1 MIGMK
6 LTKHSRKRI
15 KERTH
20 IKKRGQERFFR
31 LALNRGI
38 SLGQAR
44 KLKLDKVVIEYLKK
58 LNRGQQVK
66 IYNDYVFIYCKNSK
80 RLYTMYKCPENI
92 SQSIRR
98 WKSEKNSNNTNRDSN
113 NSDSVRNNTTNNKQ

>member
-1 MIGMK
+1 MK

-31 LALNRGI
+31 LALNGGI

-44 KLKLDKVVIEYLKK
+44 QLKLDKLVIEYLKK

-92 SQSIRR
+92 SESIRR
-98 WKSEKNSNNTNRDSN
+98 WKSEKNSNNTNSDSN
-113 NSDSVRNNTTNNKQ
+113 NFDSVRNNTTNNK

>member
-1 MIGMK
+1 MK

-58 LNRGQQVK
+58 LNRGKQVK

-80 RLYTMYKCPENI
+80 RLYTMYKCPDNVSE
-92 SQSIRR
+92 SIRR
-98 WKSEKNSNNTNRDSN
+98 WKSEKNSNNTVNNRN
-113 NSDSVRNNTTNNKQ
+113 IPNIIGNNTTNN

>member
-1 MIGMK
+1 MK

-15 KERTH
+15 KERTN

-44 KLKLDKVVIEYLKK
+44 QLKLDKVVIEYLRK
-58 LNRGQQVK
+58 LNRGQSVK

-92 SQSIRR
+92 SESIRR
-98 WKSEKNSNNTNRDSN
+98 WKSEKNSNNTNSDSN
-113 NSDSVRNNTTNNKQ
+113 NSNSVRNNTTNNK

>member
-1 MIGMK
+1 MK

-44 KLKLDKVVIEYLKK
+44 QLKLDKVVIEYLKK

-92 SQSIRR
+92 SESIRR
-98 WKSEKNSNNTNRDSN
+98 WKSEKNSNNRNDNRNISN
-113 NSDSVRNNTTNNKQ
+113 VVRNNTNMDK

>member
-1 MIGMK
+1 MK
-6 LTKHSRKRI
+6 LTKHSRERI
-15 KERTH
+15 KERTN

-38 SLGQAR
+38 SYGQA
-44 KLKLDKVVIEYLKK
+44 KKMKLDKVVVEYLKK

-80 RLYTMYKCPENI
+80 RLYTVYKAPDNI
-92 SQSIRR
+92 SESIRR
-98 WKSEKNSNNTNRDSN
+98 WKEK
-113 NSDSVRNNTTNNKQ
+113 K

>member
-1 MIGMK
+1 MK

-15 KERTH
+15 KERTN

-31 LALNRGI
+31 LAIKRGI

-44 KLKLDKVVIEYLKK
+44 QLKLEKVVIEYLKK

-92 SQSIRR
+92 SESIRR
-98 WKSEKNSNNTNRDSN
+98 WKNEKSRNSNRDNRNCPNIDGDSI
-113 NSDSVRNNTTNNKQ
+113 TNN